1 MLHPPPD
8 IQSIHSFHK
17 QAKLV
22 IPSALLLEDA
32 ELCDMLHIL

>member
-8 IQSIHSFHK
+8 IQSIHSFYK